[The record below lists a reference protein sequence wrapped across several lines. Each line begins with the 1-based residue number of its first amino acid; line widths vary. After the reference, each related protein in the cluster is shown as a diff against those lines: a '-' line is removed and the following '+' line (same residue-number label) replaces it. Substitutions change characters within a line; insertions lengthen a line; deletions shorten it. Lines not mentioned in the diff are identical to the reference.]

1 MQSQEMEMSVFID
14 REEELAALAELWGMR
29 PQVALFW
36 GRRRVGKSA
45 LLQRF
50 AEGKPTIS
58 FQADQ
63 GTASEQLRLL
73 TERMLAY
80 RPDPFLAAA
89 PLANWDQALAHL
101 LGLARA
107 AKAEGHPLLVLLD
120 EFPYLVTSTPRL
132 PSAIQAVLEDV
143 RREDLPLFLVLAG
156 SQIAMFEEHVLQGP
170 LYGRRT
176 WGQQLPP
183 LGYREAGEFFSAWS
197 AADRLRAW
205 AVLGGIP
212 YYLEQWDP
220 ARSLDWNVQN
230 RVLRKGQ
237 VLYEE
242 ADLLVKEELGS
253 EATVYLSVISAVASG
268 ATRQGE
274 IADRAG
280 VSPSSSAGKYLSQ
293 LRRLHILDHVRPA
306 RAPESARSGV
316 WRVADGYLRFW
327 FRFVRSNR
335 TDLEARRVA
344 EVFRDRVRPHL
355 DQFVSLPAFEDA
367 CREHTRRAIGSD
379 PAFPARGEV
388 GAWWG
393 PVPDERYPGTRR
405 TREGEIELV
414 AYEGRDLVLAGEA
427 KWQNGLV
434 DTDALAQLEGTVRHV
449 PGYAPATRLVLYSRE
464 GFTPQLVRRA
474 QASGVILRTVDHL
487 YT

>member
-1 MQSQEMEMSVFID
+1 MRAFID
-14 REEELAALAELWGMR
+14 REEELRSLEELCGMR
-29 PQVALFW
+29 PQVVLLW

-45 LLQRF
+45 LIERF
-50 AEGKPTIS
+50 AQGKPTIS

-63 GTASEQLRLL
+63 GTASEQLRLF
-73 TERMLAY
+73 TERILAY
-80 RPDPFLAAA
+80 RPDPILAAA
-89 PLANWDQALAHL
+89 PLANWDQALAYVL
-101 LGLARA
+101 SLVRA
-107 AKAEGHPLLVLLD
+107 AKAERHSLLVVLD
-120 EFPYLVTSTPRL
+120 EFPYLATSTPRL
-132 PSAIQAVLEDV
+132 ASAIQAVLEDV

-156 SQIAMFEEHVLQGP
+156 SQIGMFEEHVLQGP

-176 WGQQLPP
+176 WGEQLPP
-183 LGYREAGEFFSAWS
+183 LGYREAGEFFPGWS

-253 EATVYLSVISAVASG
+253 EASVYLSVIGAVASG
-268 ATRQGE
+268 ATRQSE

-293 LRRLHILDHVRPA
+293 LRRLHILDHIRPA
-306 RAPESARSGV
+306 RAPENARSGV

-335 TDLEARRVA
+335 TDLEARRVP

-355 DQFVSLPAFEDA
+355 DQFVSWPAFEDA

-379 PAFPARGEV
+379 PAFPTHGEV

-393 PVPDERYPGTRR
+393 PIPDERHPGTRR
-405 TREGEIELV
+405 TREGEIEIV
-414 AYEGRDLVLAGEA
+414 AYDGRDLVLAGEA

-434 DTDALAQLEGTVRHV
+434 DADALTQLEATVRHV
-449 PGYAPATRLVLYSRE
+449 PGYAPSTRLVLYSRE
-464 GFTPQLVRRA
+464 GFTPQLERRA
-474 QASGVILRTVDHL
+474 RASAVVLRTVGDL
-487 YT
+487 YS

>member
-1 MQSQEMEMSVFID
+1 MSVFID
-14 REEELAALAELWGMR
+14 RHDELNALNELWGMR
-29 PQVALFW
+29 PQVALLW

-50 AEGKPTIS
+50 AEGKPAIS

-63 GTASEQLRLL
+63 GTESEQLRLL
-73 TERMLAY
+73 TERILAY
-80 RPDPFLAAA
+80 RPDPVLAAA
-89 PLANWDQALAHL
+89 SLANWDQALAYL
-101 LGLARA
+101 LVLARI
-107 AKAEGHPLLVLLD
+107 AKTDGHPLLAVLD

-143 RREDLPLFLVLAG
+143 RHDDLPLFLVLAG
-156 SQIAMFEEHVLQGP
+156 SQIAMFEEHVLLGP

-176 WGQQLPP
+176 WGEQLPP
-183 LGYREAGEFFSAWS
+183 LGYREAGQFFPGWN

-205 AVLGGIP
+205 AILGGVP
-212 YYLEQWDP
+212 FYLEQWDP
-220 ARSLDWNVQN
+220 ARSLDWNIQS
-230 RVLRKGQ
+230 RVLRKGT

-242 ADLLVKEELGS
+242 AELLMKEELGS
-253 EATVYLSVISAVASG
+253 EASVYLSVISAVASG
-268 ATRQGE
+268 ATRQSG

-280 VSPSSSAGKYLSQ
+280 VKPSSSAGKYLSQ
-293 LRRLHILDHVRPA
+293 LRRLHILEHIQPA
-306 RAPESARSGV
+306 RAPERARSGI

-344 EVFRDRVRPHL
+344 EVFRDRVRPQL

-367 CREHTRRAIGSD
+367 CREHVRSAIGSD
-379 PAFPARGEV
+379 PAFPRRGAV

-393 PVPDERYPGTRR
+393 PVPDERFPGTRR
-405 TREGEIELV
+405 TREGEIEIV
-414 AYEGRDLVLAGEA
+414 AYDGRDLVLAGEA
-427 KWQNGLV
+427 KWQNALL
-434 DTDALAQLEGTVRHV
+434 DTDALTQLERTVRHV
-449 PGYAPATRLVLYSRE
+449 PGYGPRTQLILYSRE
-464 GFTPQLVRRA
+464 GSTSQLEQRA
-474 QASGVILRTVDHL
+474 QASGVILRTVDDL